1 MKKSVFHNFAKITG
15 KHLCQGLF
23 FNKVAGLKACN
34 FIKKDTQAQ
43 VSSCEFWKI
52 FKKTFFYRTPSV
64 VVSEGMADDK
74 DMILLISELSQ
85 YI

>member
-1 MKKSVFHNFAKITG
+1 MSLKLTQHWDEGRGYRSSRLEVLCPKGVLKNFSKITG

-43 VSSCEFWKI
+43 VSSCEF
-52 FKKTFFYRTPSV
+52 
-64 VVSEGMADDK
+64 
-74 DMILLISELSQ
+74 
-85 YI
+85 